1 MTSSRLFKFKESF
14 TVYDVVVVAAVIV
27 VVVVAEIVVDVVVC
41 WYVIVDANKTTQEI
55 CSIDAYM

>member
-14 TVYDVVVVAAVIV
+14 TVYDVVVVAAV
-27 VVVVAEIVVDVVVC
+27 IVVDVVVC